1 MAEQIE
7 SSGTGLTGL
16 LQPGQIVLHSQ
27 AEYEGH
33 AAKGALPSVKV
44 DVWAMPNA
52 GETPEA
58 FEARVA
64 AFETARFEAA
74 SRLARQQCDLVR
86 AAS

>member
-1 MAEQIE
+1 MSEQIE
-7 SSGTGLTGL
+7 SSGTGLTSL
-16 LQPGQIVLHSQ
+16 LTPGQIVVHSQ

-44 DVWAMPNA
+44 DVWAMPFD

-64 AFETARFEAA
+64 AFEEARFETA
-74 SRLARQQCDLVR
+74 SRLARRHCDLVR

>member
-1 MAEQIE
+1 MADQIE
-7 SSGTGLTGL
+7 SSGTGLTSL
-16 LQPGQIVLHSQ
+16 LVPGQIVVHSQ

-44 DVWAMPNA
+44 DVWAMPFD

-58 FEARVA
+58 FETRVA
-64 AFETARFEAA
+64 AFETARFEAS
-74 SRLARQQCDLVR
+74 SRLARQQCELVR